1 MLAPAFGAL
10 YMFMTFA
17 ACSVLF
23 GLTCA
28 VLYLLRW
35 RKAGRIF
42 GILAGISFVL
52 FLSVYW
58 ELYGFTWF
66 G

>member
-10 YMFMTFA
+10 FLFAMFA
-17 ACSVLF
+17 ACSIALGV
-23 GLTCA
+23 TCA

-35 RKAGRIF
+35 RKVGRVF
-42 GILAGISFVL
+42 GILASASFAL
-52 FLSVYW
+52 FLVVYW
-58 ELYGFTWF
+58 QVYGFTWF